1 MEELNK
7 KYPIEIEI
15 LTPVSI
21 GSGAEKDWVNGLD
34 FVESKGK
41 ICKLNLR
48 RLFQPDSGVDVER
61 LLPLFERRDKQGVLR
76 LLGNKLD
83 TVSDATFDLAF
94 SSTNDIKAFI
104 KNELSGKPVMP
115 GSSLKGTVRSVLFK
129 ELREP
134 DQKKEKH
141 VFGES
146 DKGDEFM
153 RFLKFS
159 DVEFDQ
165 TSLVNT
171 KIFNLRN
178 GERPRTLEGGWKHG
192 RTETSATY
200 KPSGFNTIYEALI
213 PGQRADGVMLL
224 SDKMFDSFYRNSPE
238 DVSYFKVDDK
248 RRLLDVSNLFQCIN
262 EHTRTYL
269 DKEIDFFETYQADRV
284 ESVLDSLYEIR
295 ARLDAQP
302 SSSCILK
309 MAVGS
314 GFHSITGDWQFD
326 DFLIDEVRSQ
336 GRNRGYFENRPS
348 AKSRKIAII
357 KDSFSLMGF
366 VRLRLL
372 SEEEIQEKE
381 QIQKVRFEEIGQ
393 LRKQEEERRQK
404 ELEQQENKKKYNVLI
419 QEAKVYDERG
429 DKQAALDKYKAA
441 AAICPDGSLHEVP
454 IQEIEL
460 FLQRQLEKEELER
473 QNAEAER
480 ERLQKQQSF
489 VAGGLAFLAE
499 ERNGKFV
506 VKDLKMAVDR
516 IEKWLKQSGNQYVP
530 IDQEEILIQTLI
542 RLYKAEKKRELK
554 RWEKQSEGN
563 WKSISKIVS
572 KESLETIFKKVM
584 G

>member
-1 MEELNK
+1 
-7 KYPIEIEI
+7 
-15 LTPVSI
+15 
-21 GSGAEKDWVNGLD
+21 
-34 FVESKGK
+34 
-41 ICKLNLR
+41 
-48 RLFQPDSGVDVER
+48 
-61 LLPLFERRDKQGVLR
+61 
-76 LLGNKLD
+76 
-83 TVSDATFDLAF
+83 
-94 SSTNDIKAFI
+94 
-104 KNELSGKPVMP
+104 
-115 GSSLKGTVRSVLFK
+115 
-129 ELREP
+129 
-134 DQKKEKH
+134 
-141 VFGES
+141 
-146 DKGDEFM
+146 
-153 RFLKFS
+153 
-159 DVEFDQ
+159 
-165 TSLVNT
+165 
-171 KIFNLRN
+171 
-178 GERPRTLEGGWKHG
+178 
-192 RTETSATY
+192 
-200 KPSGFNTIYEALI
+200 
-213 PGQRADGVMLL
+213 
-224 SDKMFDSFYRNSPE
+224 
-238 DVSYFKVDDK
+238 
-248 RRLLDVSNLFQCIN
+248 
-262 EHTRTYL
+262 
-269 DKEIDFFETYQADRV
+269 
-284 ESVLDSLYEIR
+284 
-295 ARLDAQP
+295 
-302 SSSCILK
+302 
-309 MAVGS
+309 
-314 GFHSITGDWQFD
+314 
-326 DFLIDEVRSQ
+326 
-336 GRNRGYFENRPS
+336 
-348 AKSRKIAII
+348 
-357 KDSFSLMGF
+357 MGF

>member
-15 LTPVSI
+15 LTPLSI
-21 GSGAEKDWVNGLD
+21 GGGTEKDWVNGLD
-34 FVESKGK
+34 FVESWRK
-41 ICKLNLR
+41 IYKLNLR
-48 RLFQPDSGVDVER
+48 RLFQPDSGVDAER
-61 LLPLFERRDKQGVLR
+61 LLPLFEKKDKQGILR

-83 TVSDATFDLAF
+83 DVSDATFEMTF

-104 KNELSGKPVMP
+104 KNELSEKPVIP
-115 GSSLKGTVRSVLFK
+115 GSSLKGAVRSILFK
-129 ELREP
+129 ELKKTTQDRERS
-134 DQKKEKH
+134 

-153 RFLKFS
+153 RFVKFS

-165 TSLVNT
+165 TGLVNT

-192 RTETSATY
+192 RTETTSTY
-200 KPSGFNTIYEALI
+200 KPSGFNTIYEALM

-224 SDKMFDSFYRNSPE
+224 SDKMFDFFYKSKPE
-238 DVSYFKVDDK
+238 DVSYFKVEDK
-248 RRLLDVSNLFQCIN
+248 RHLLDVLNLFQCIN
-262 EHTRTYL
+262 NHTKTYL

-284 ESVLDSLYEIR
+284 DSILDGLYEIR
-295 ARLDAQP
+295 SRLDSMP

-326 DFLIDEVRSQ
+326 DFSIDEIRSQ
-336 GRNRGYFENRPS
+336 GRNRGYFQFRPS
-348 AKSRKIAII
+348 AKSRKIAVT

-381 QIQKVRFEEIGQ
+381 QEQKVRFEKIGQ

-404 ELEQQENKKKYNVLI
+404 EFEQQENKKKYNALI
-419 QEAKVYDERG
+419 QEAKVCDECG

-460 FLQRQLEKEELER
+460 FLQRQLEKEELKR
-473 QNAEAER
+473 QNAEVER
-480 ERLQKQQSF
+480 ERLQKQQLF
-489 VAGGLAFLAE
+489 VAGGLVFLAE
-499 ERNGKFV
+499 ERDGKFV
-506 VKDLKMAVDR
+506 VKDLKTVVDR
-516 IEKWLKQSGNQYVP
+516 VESWLKKSGNQYVP
-530 IDQEEILIQTLI
+530 IEQEEMLIQTLI

-554 RWEKQSEGN
+554 RWEKLTDGN

-572 KESLETIFKKVM
+572 KKRLEIIYKRVI